1 VDRRRTSMKKSLII
15 ITLIILSISVV
26 AIPLYSGCFGLMS
39 QGRGYRGPGMM
50 HFGFGGIS
58 MWILLLVIIGLVVYL
73 VVRNQKKVSS
83 GEHHEGVTPLDIVK
97 KRYARGEISK
107 EEFEQLKKDLL

>member
-1 VDRRRTSMKKSLII
+1 MKKNLN
-15 ITLIILSISVV
+15 ITFFIILSMFFI
-26 AIPLYSGCFGLMS
+26 AIPLYSDCFGLRS
-39 QGRGYRGPGMM
+39 QGRGYWAPGMM
-50 HFGFGGIS
+50 HFGFGGIF

-107 EEFEQLKKDLL
+107 EEYEQLKKDLA